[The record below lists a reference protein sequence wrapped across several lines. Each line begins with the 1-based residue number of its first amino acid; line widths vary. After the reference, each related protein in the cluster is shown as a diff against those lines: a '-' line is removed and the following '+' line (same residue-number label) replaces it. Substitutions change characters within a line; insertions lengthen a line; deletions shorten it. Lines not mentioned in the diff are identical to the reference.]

1 MSKARII
8 EIEEQP
14 KFKPFKLEITI
25 ESKEDLINLWN
36 RMYLSNQS
44 IDSFYPHGSSKLTL
58 SKTDWKQSRI
68 DAEVWNVLED
78 KAKELGLR
86 K

>member
-8 EIEEQP
+8 EIEEEP

-25 ESKEDLINLWN
+25 ESEEDLVNLWN
-36 RMYLSNQS
+36 RMYLTNKS
-44 IDSFYPHGSSKLTL
+44 IDSFNPHGSSKLTL
-58 SKTDWKQSRI
+58 SKTNWKQSRI
-68 DAEVWNVLED
+68 GADVWIELED

>member
-1 MSKARII
+1 MSKVRII

-25 ESKEDLINLWN
+25 ESEEDLVNLWLRMGLNN
-36 RMYLSNQS
+36 RDIENSYT
-44 IDSFYPHGSSKLTL
+44 FGTSKLTL
-58 SKTDWKQSRI
+58 YKTNWKQSRI
-68 DAEVWNVLED
+68 GADAWQILED

>member
-1 MSKARII
+1 MSKVRII

-25 ESKEDLINLWN
+25 ESEEDLVNLWLRMGLNN
-36 RMYLSNQS
+36 RDIENSYT
-44 IDSFYPHGSSKLTL
+44 FGTSKLTL
-58 SKTDWKQSRI
+58 YKTNWKQSRI
-68 DAEVWNVLED
+68 GADSWQILED
-78 KAKELGLR
+78 KARELGLR

>member
-8 EIEEQP
+8 EIEQQP

-25 ESKEDLINLWN
+25 ESEEDLINLWL
-36 RMYLSNQS
+36 RMLVSYQKIESC
-44 IDSFYPHGSSKLTL
+44 YSSGISKHVP
-58 SKTDWKQSRI
+58 SKTNWKKSRV
-68 DAEVWNVLED
+68 DADVFEKLAN

-86 K
+86 E